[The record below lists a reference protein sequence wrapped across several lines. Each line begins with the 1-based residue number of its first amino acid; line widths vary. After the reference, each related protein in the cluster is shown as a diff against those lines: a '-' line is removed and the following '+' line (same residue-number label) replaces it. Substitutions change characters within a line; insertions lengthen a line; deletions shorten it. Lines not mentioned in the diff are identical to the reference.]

1 MTSKPIRP
9 RSSSTGSKCSFVGQ
23 GIYELYCLQAEAAEQ
38 RRKPQLIKTVYAR
51 GSMEW
56 LAEQKKS
63 G

>member
-1 MTSKPIRP
+1 MESA
-9 RSSSTGSKCSFVGQ
+9 
-23 GIYELYCLQAEAAEQ
+23 GIFELYRQYAEEAEQ
-38 RRKPQLIKTVYAR
+38 RAKPQPAKPVYAR